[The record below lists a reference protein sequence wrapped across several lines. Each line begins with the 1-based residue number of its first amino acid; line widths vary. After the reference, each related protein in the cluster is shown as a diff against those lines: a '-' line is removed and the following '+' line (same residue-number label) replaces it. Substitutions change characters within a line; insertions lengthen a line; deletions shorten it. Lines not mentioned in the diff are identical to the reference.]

1 MKRRGSVFIL
11 LMISTLIFSG
21 CGNTMTVE
29 DSPAPNRTSVKNQ
42 GEVWKNLIEEAE
54 TPEGEDTSKNK
65 KDVLLGSGEGS
76 PELISTYFD
85 NSKYMNDGSTLYF
98 QCFGNHILT
107 TEASGQKYP
116 KLSETLKAMADEEER
131 VFKEEVVD
139 NDREAQD
146 FAKQMEGENGGGAY
160 YSRYA
165 EDFVK
170 RVDDKCLSIVR
181 ITNGFMGGAHPDY
194 SYETYN
200 IDVATGKLVSLSSVV
215 SDKEKL
221 DEILIKKLE
230 EEYSDVEFFGLEDS
244 LKDYRMDMVL
254 SGEDQEGNVVYAYD
268 FTLDPDGVSF
278 YFSPYGISPYV
289 YGDQV
294 VKILYDEEPELF
306 TGKYAVE
313 GAYISYITELDN
325 KCGINGKAEK
335 IHIARDDYDE
345 SGAFG
350 TLIIEKGAASLE
362 IKETDCF
369 NQTSFIVHTAS
380 GKDYLYSFANMI
392 DDLRKLYVTE
402 LGSAGPVQVKPQEEL
417 YYNYRDYYDA
427 ESSMYGVYLPVYPED
442 MDLSIRCDLLSTY
455 SAYAKFEAGSDGIP
469 VQKDKYLTIPEDLFV
484 LTSKAALDTP
494 EVDEEGNVKDKDK
507 PLHIAM
513 GEDYTLYRTD
523 GKGIVDAK
531 LSDGKIVR
539 LEVSEE
545 LPHKINGVISE
556 DKLFDGM
563 HYAG

>member
-1 MKRRGSVFIL
+1 MKGKSAVFIL
-11 LMISTLIFSG
+11 LVISTLIFTG

-29 DSPAPNRTSVKNQ
+29 DSPAPDRGSGKSK
-42 GEVWKNLIEEAE
+42 EDVWKSLIEEAE
-54 TPEGEDTSKNK
+54 TPEGEDTSKK
-65 KDVLLGSGEGS
+65 SKDVLLGSGEGA

-85 NSKYMNDGSTLYF
+85 NSKYMDDGGSIYF

-116 KLSETLKAMADEEER
+116 RLSETLKAMADEEER
-131 VFKEEVVD
+131 TFKEEVVE
-139 NDREAQD
+139 NDREALE
-146 FAKQMEGENGGGAY
+146 FAKQMQGESGGAY

-170 RVDDKCLSIVR
+170 RIDDKCLSILR
-181 ITNGFMGGAHPDY
+181 ITNGFLGGAHPDY
-194 SYETYN
+194 TYETYN
-200 IDVATGKLVSLSSVV
+200 IDVSTGKLVCLSDVIA
-215 SDKEKL
+215 DKEKL
-221 DEILIKKLE
+221 DGILIKKLK

-244 LKDYRMDMVL
+244 FADYRTDMIL

-268 FTLDPDGVSF
+268 FTLDPDGISF
-278 YFSPYGISPYV
+278 YFSPYGISPYAF
-289 YGDQV
+289 GDQV

-306 TGKYAVE
+306 KGSYAVE

-325 KCGINGKAEK
+325 KCGINGKTEK
-335 IHIARDDYDE
+335 VHIARDDYDE
-345 SGAFG
+345 SGSFG
-350 TLIIEKGAASLE
+350 TLIVEKGEASYE
-362 IKETDCF
+362 IKETDCY

-380 GKDYLYSFANMI
+380 GKDYLYSFVNMV
-392 DDLRKLYVTE
+392 DDMRELYVTE
-402 LGSAGPVQVKPQEEL
+402 LGGSTPVRVKPQEEL

-427 ESSMYGVYLPVYPED
+427 ENSIYGVYLPIYPEE
-442 MDLSIRCDLLSTY
+442 MDLAIRCDLLSTY

-494 EVDEEGNVKDKDK
+494 EVDEEGNVKDK

-531 LSDGKIVR
+531 LKDGKIVR

-545 LPHKINGVISE
+545 FPHKVNGVINE
-556 DKLFDGM
+556 EKLFDGM